1 MRVAVFRWKALAPLL
16 LFGLVGLGLW
26 LLFADRIAR
35 HTAESVGTTLV
46 GAEVE
51 IERVHL
57 DLPHGRV
64 EIHGLTVAS
73 PFEALQNLLQAD
85 ALVADV
91 DPLPLLE
98 KKVVIDRLTATGLKF
113 GTPRATDGRRGTAS
127 DGLMGQVNR
136 WGDQLRVPALELA
149 TGKLEVG
156 RLDPARLNTPR
167 AAAEL
172 AARADSARRAWD
184 DGLSGLGAAGTADS
198 ARRMVERLRGA
209 KATDVQLLGD
219 ARRTLGELKQ
229 AQDRAT
235 ALERSVTSGLAA
247 LHAGAAGLADARQRD
262 YATARGLLKL
272 PGLDAPDIG
281 AALFG
286 SVAVDRFQRALY
298 WVQLGRRYM
307 PPGLLPRAT
316 PGPKRARRAGE
327 TVRFPRAH
335 EEPAFLLRT
344 AELSV
349 ALGAVGGAPPRTYA
363 ASVSGVTSDPALYGR
378 PATASAA
385 APGFRLGVLL
395 DHVRPTPRDT
405 AAASLAGVAL
415 PSLPLPSLPVRLEP
429 GVGTM
434 ALSFSVQ
441 GDQVRARWTVQAD
454 RVRWTR
460 DSGGTAAPS
469 PIGDLVWRV
478 VSGIPALEVSAS
490 LAGTIDRPQ
499 LAVSSNLDRAL
510 AERLRA
516 VAGAEVAAAER
527 RMRAQVDS
535 LVNGHVAPAVAQV
548 TALGGDVTRRLG
560 GQRAQLDDAR
570 KALEQRLRELTRLP
584 GVRLP

>member
-1 MRVAVFRWKALAPLL
+1 MHVALFRWKAVVPLVL
-16 LFGLVGLGLW
+16 LGLASLAFW
-26 LLFADRIAR
+26 LAFGDRIAT
-35 HTAESVGTTLV
+35 HTMESVGTTLI

-57 DLPHGRV
+57 DLWHGRV
-64 EIHGLTVAS
+64 EIRGLTVAS

-85 ALVADV
+85 VLVADV

-113 GTPRATDGRRGTAS
+113 GTPRATDGRRGKAS

-136 WGDQLRVPALELA
+136 WGDQLRVPALELV
-149 TGKLEVG
+149 TGKVEVG

-167 AAAEL
+167 AAAAL
-172 AARADSARRAWD
+172 AARADSARRSWD
-184 DGLSGLGAAGTADS
+184 SDLRGLDAAATADS
-198 ARRMVERLRGA
+198 ARQMIERLRGA
-209 KATDVQLLGD
+209 KATDLKLLGD
-219 ARRTLGELKQ
+219 ARRMLGQLKETQ
-229 AQDRAT
+229 ERAT
-235 ALERSVTSGLAA
+235 ALERSVTSGIAGLQ
-247 LHAGAAGLADARQRD
+247 AGAAGLTDAKQRD

-286 SVAVDRFQRALY
+286 AAAVDRFQRALY
-298 WVQLGRRYM
+298 WVELGRRYM

-316 PGPKRARRAGE
+316 PGPSRARRAGA
-327 TVRFPRAH
+327 TVRFPREH
-335 EEPAFLLRT
+335 EEPAFLLKT

-349 ALGAVGGAPPRTYA
+349 QLGAAGTAPRTYA

-385 APGFRLGVLL
+385 APGFRLGALF

-405 AAASLAGVAL
+405 AAASLAGVTL
-415 PSLPLPSLPVRLEP
+415 PALPLPSLPVRLDP
-429 GVGTM
+429 GVGTVAM
-434 ALSFSVQ
+434 SLAVQ
-441 GDQVRARWTVQAD
+441 GDQIRARWSVQSD

-460 DSGGTAAPS
+460 DSAGSS
-469 PIGDLVWRV
+469 PMGDLVWRV
-478 VSGIPALEVSAS
+478 VSGISTLEVSAS
-490 LAGTIDRPQ
+490 LTGSLAAPQ
-499 LAVSSNLDRAL
+499 LAVSSTLDRAL
-510 AERLRA
+510 AERVRA
-516 VAGAEVAAAER
+516 VAGAELAVADAR
-527 RMRAQVDS
+527 VRAQVDS
-535 LVNGHVAPAVAQV
+535 LVDPQVAPVVAQV

-560 GQRAQLDDAR
+560 GQRAQLDGAR
-570 KALEQRLRELTRLP
+570 KALEQRLRELPGLP